1 MKRSF
6 SIHVEK
12 EKNNIEQMFLVEK
25 SRFKIRGKSMRKI
38 IEKWLIQFGEKYW
51 KIILT
56 NV

>member
-25 SRFKIRGKSMRKI
+25 SRFKIRVKSMRKI

-56 NV
+56 NF